1 MPSNPSDPGTQSW
14 RGWVRVGIVGSVVT
28 ALCCLTPVLVLLLGA
43 LGLSA
48 AVGLLD
54 WVLLPAL
61 AGFVLLTGFALWRR
75 RRAC

>member
-1 MPSNPSDPGTQSW
+1 MQSNTSDPGTQA
-14 RGWVRVGIVGSVVT
+14 RRRLLRVGIAGSVVT
-28 ALCCLTPVLVLLLGA
+28 ALCCFTPVLVLLLGA

-61 AGFVLLTGFALWRR
+61 AGFVTLTGYALWRR